1 MLNEERRKKLAE
13 LITRKKRI
21 LVGEVAENF
30 GLSEVTIRKDL
41 KILERRGLLTR
52 VHGGAILDRSTI
64 VDLALD
70 EKEHLHPRDKERIAK
85 RAEEMIYPGDVI
97 ILDSGSTTTRLARR
111 LKDKRDITVITN
123 AINIASELAAAKV
136 ELILTGGILREKS
149 FSLVGP
155 LAEDALRTVTSDK
168 LFLGVDGIDFDIG
181 LTTPNIHE
189 AKVNQ
194 LMINS
199 AREVILLADHS
210 KFGRRSLGVIAD
222 IRAVSTLITDNK
234 ISEKDYTKLK
244 QLGITVYAV

>member
-21 LVGEVAENF
+21 LVGEVAEDF

-70 EKEHLHPRDKERIAK
+70 EKEHLNPQAKERIAK
-85 RAEEMIYPGDVI
+85 RAEEMICPGDVI
-97 ILDSGSTTTRLARR
+97 ILDSGSTTTRLARL
-111 LKDKRDITVITN
+111 LKNKRDITVITN

-168 LFLGVDGIDFDIG
+168 LFLGVDGIDFNIG

-210 KFGRRSLGVIAD
+210 KFGRRSLGVISD

-234 ISEKDYTKLK
+234 ISEKDYTILM